1 MESLR
6 EIKTRKIATQKT
18 AQITSA
24 MNMVSTSKLR
34 RAEKQYKEYIN
45 ESLNDLAK
53 FEEKHGKVEP
63 VDFSKYFALSDSLR
77 ANQKNRGDNS
87 LADAAAIEFADRLGE
102 LAPRLDKERQEEIS
116 KGLSTYSVMDDSEY
130 KLDDET
136 LKFIIDTSAYI
147 DAVAQQKWKEVRQ
160 EPQDRVDE
168 AIEEARRGIR

>member
-1 MESLR
+1 MTEEL
-6 EIKTRKIATQKT
+6 IIPKD
-18 AQITSA
+18 
-24 MNMVSTSKLR
+24 
-34 RAEKQYKEYIN
+34 IN